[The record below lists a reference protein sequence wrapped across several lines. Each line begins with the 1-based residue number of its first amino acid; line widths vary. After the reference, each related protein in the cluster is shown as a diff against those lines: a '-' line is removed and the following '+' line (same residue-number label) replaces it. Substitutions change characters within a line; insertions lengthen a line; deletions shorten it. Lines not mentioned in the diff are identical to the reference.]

1 MPHASGPSV
10 HAPVERSIALPHL
23 TLHAQVWGS
32 DTAPPLLALHGWL
45 DNAASF
51 ATLAPL
57 LADRWQV
64 IALDLPGHGHSD
76 HLPEGAF
83 YHFVDY
89 VRCVL
94 AAVDVLGLE
103 RYCLLGHSM
112 GAGIASLMA
121 AAAPASIE
129 RLALI
134 EGLGPIG
141 DDGSHT
147 LHRFRDALTL
157 APTKSSR
164 GLRVFRDIEQ
174 AASARAIASGL
185 SAELA
190 LPIIER
196 GLFEITDGW
205 HWRSDPRLNRTTPLR
220 LAETQIMALLR
231 GIEAPTALLLSAPHT
246 PYLPPTQMSARA
258 ACVGDIAVTH
268 MEGGHHLHLEH
279 PDAVARWLIG
289 HLAGAGRD

>member
-1 MPHASGPSV
+1 M

-23 TLHAQVWGS
+23 TLRAQVWGS
-32 DTAPPLLALHGWL
+32 NALPALLALHGWL

-76 HLPEGAF
+76 HLPEGAL
-83 YHFVDY
+83 YHYVDY

-94 AAVDVLGLE
+94 GAVDALGLE
-103 RYCLLGHSM
+103 HYSLLGHSM
-112 GAGIASLMA
+112 GAGIASLIA

-129 RLALI
+129 HLALI

-147 LHRFRDALTL
+147 LQRFRDALTL
-157 APTKSSR
+157 APTKSSRR

-190 LPIIER
+190 RPIIER
-196 GLFEITDGW
+196 GLMEITDGW
-205 HWRSDPRLNRTTPLR
+205 HWRSDPRLNRATPLR
-220 LAETQIMALLR
+220 LAETQIMALLH

-268 MEGGHHLHLEH
+268 MEGGHHLHLEQSE
-279 PDAVARWLIG
+279 PVAQWLLK
-289 HLAGAGRD
+289 HLILPASSD

>member
-1 MPHASGPSV
+1 MPPASEPSV
-10 HAPVERSIALPHL
+10 QTPVERSIALPQL
-23 TLHAQVWGS
+23 TLRAQVWGS
-32 DTAPPLLALHGWL
+32 NDAPPLLALHGWL

-76 HLPEGAF
+76 HLPEGGL

-94 AAVDVLGLE
+94 AVVDALGLR
-103 RYCLLGHSM
+103 RYSLLGHSM
-112 GAGIASLMA
+112 GAGIASLVA
-121 AAAPASIE
+121 ATAPASLN

-147 LHRFRDALTL
+147 LQRFRDAMTL
-157 APTKSSR
+157 APARNSR

-185 SAELA
+185 RAELA
-190 LPIIER
+190 RPIIER

-205 HWRSDPRLNRTTPLR
+205 HWRSDPRLNRTTPVR
-220 LAETQIMALLR
+220 LAETQVMSLLR
-231 GIEAPTALLLSAPHT
+231 GIEVPTALLLSAPHT
-246 PYLPPTQMSARA
+246 PYLPPAQMAARA

-279 PDAVARWLIG
+279 PVPVAQWLAA
-289 HLAGAGRD
+289 HV

>member
-1 MPHASGPSV
+1 M
-10 HAPVERSIALPHL
+10 HAPVERSIPLPHL
-23 TLHAQVWGS
+23 SLRAQVWGN
-32 DTAPPLLALHGWL
+32 DGAPPLLALHGWL
-45 DNAASF
+45 DNSASF
-51 ATLAPL
+51 AALAPL
-57 LADRWQV
+57 LSDRWQV

-76 HLPEGAF
+76 HLPEGAA

-89 VRCVL
+89 VRWVL
-94 AAVDVLGLE
+94 AAADALGLK
-103 RYCLLGHSM
+103 RYSLLGHSM
-112 GAGIASLMA
+112 GAGVASLIA
-121 AAAPASIE
+121 AAVPASID

-147 LHRFRDALTL
+147 LQRFRDALTL
-157 APTKSSR
+157 APTNSR
-164 GLRVFRDIEQ
+164 GLRVFRNIEQ

-190 LPIIER
+190 RPIIER
-196 GLFEITDGW
+196 GLLEITDGW
-205 HWRSDPRLNRTTPLR
+205 HWRSDPRLNRATPLR

-231 GIEAPTALLLSAPHT
+231 GIDAPTALLLSAPHT
-246 PYLPPTQMSARA
+246 PYLPPVQMTARA

-279 PDAVARWLIG
+279 PDAVAQWLTG
-289 HLAGAGRD
+289 HLTRTLP